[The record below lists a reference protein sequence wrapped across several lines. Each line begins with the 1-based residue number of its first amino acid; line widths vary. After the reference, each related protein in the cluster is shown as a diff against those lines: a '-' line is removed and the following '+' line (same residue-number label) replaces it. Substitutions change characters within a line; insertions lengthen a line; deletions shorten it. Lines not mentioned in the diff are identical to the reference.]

1 MIDSIEFKNF
11 KCLRD
16 TTLPLSPCTILVG
29 PNGSGKT
36 TVLEALE
43 AFRDKRKYDF
53 SELVSASA
61 RDEMSVGTV
70 QVALKWGEPYKGVEP
85 FRKWKRSTNEPTHG
99 NRQGTS
105 GGDQVEPL
113 ISRIR
118 VYSLDAKAVAAPVT
132 LERDMEVSPN
142 GAGVAGVLTGLRDRE
157 RERFVALEGELSRWL
172 PEFDQIQFDVDA
184 NRSRVFMLRTR
195 EGHHTI
201 PAVCLSQGTLIALAM
216 LTLAY
221 LPDPPSLI
229 GLEEPDRGIH
239 PRLLRRV
246 QDAIYRLS
254 HPESCGEKREPVQV
268 IATTHSPYFLDL
280 FKDHPEEIVIANK
293 IGLDVQFQRLSEQP
307 HIQELLED
315 SHLGDIW
322 YTGILGGVPAN
333 S

>member
-1 MIDSIEFKNF
+1 MIESIEFKNF
-11 KCLRD
+11 KALRD

-29 PNGSGKT
+29 ANGSGKS

-43 AFRDKRKYDF
+43 AVRARQAIPFVRIATASVRDDRNI
-53 SELVSASA
+53 VS
-61 RDEMSVGTV
+61 V
-70 QVALKWGEPYKGVEP
+70 QVSLKWGEPHLGAEP
-85 FRKWKRSTNEPTHG
+85 MRQWTRGGNLTQG
-99 NRQGTS
+99 NRPGTK
-105 GGDQVEPL
+105 GADQVEPL

-118 VYSLDAKAVAAPVT
+118 VYSLDAAAIAAPA
-132 LERDMEVSPN
+132 MVSDNIELAGN
-142 GAGVAGVLTGLRDRE
+142 GAGLAAVLDALDDKQP
-157 RERFVALEGELSRWL
+157 ERFDEINSQVGQWL
-172 PEFDQIQFDVDA
+172 PEFDRILFKRPAPGKKSIV
-184 NRSRVFMLRTR
+184 LRTR
-195 EGHHTI
+195 EGQYEIAATD
-201 PAVCLSQGTLIALAM
+201 LSEGTLLALTM

-229 GLEEPDRGIH
+229 GLEEPDRSIH

-254 HPESCGEKREPVQV
+254 HPDSCGEKREPVQV

-293 IGLDVQFQRLSEQP
+293 VGLDVQFQRLSEQP
-307 HIQELLED
+307 HIQELLEEA
-315 SHLGDIW
+315 HLGDIW